1 MVVEFILALL
11 PIIWLFIAFLVL
23 KVPGYIGC
31 LIALVISIIE
41 SLLIPSFILTVPQA
55 ITAAVEGAITAI
67 WPICLIILA
76 AMFTYNVCV
85 KTGAMEMIKRLLTSV
100 TNDKRV
106 LVMILTWGF
115 GGFMEAI
122 AGFGT
127 PVAIPAAMMVGLG
140 FDPIFSAVVCLVANS
155 IAPPFGS
162 VAIPTTSAANAV
174 GLDPAL
180 LSGPAINM
188 LIVPAIIV
196 PFIIIWMTGKACG
209 GRRPF
214 EGMIPFTIIAAI
226 SYVIPAALVGNFV
239 GAEFVDLIGCV
250 ICLIVLVIYA
260 KKMKPTMDPAYMIE
274 ADTNQEAAAEFGM
287 GAAVLPYVLML
298 VFLLGTSKLVPPVNS
313 FLAQFTTKFSVYA
326 GEGAATISLSW
337 IGNAG
342 TLIFIAGII
351 GAFAQ
356 HMSVGE
362 MVSTLGQT
370 LKNMWKAM
378 VTVIAIIS
386 LAKVMGYSGMT
397 TAIARQLADLTGSVF
412 PLFAPICGI
421 LGTFVT
427 GSTTSSGVLFAKMQY
442 EVAELINANPVM
454 LVAANLA
461 GGGIGK
467 LISPQSIAIGV
478 AAIGAGGSDGKIMS
492 KTIGI
497 CIGLGIVVCIMSYL
511 LAVVL

>member
-1 MVVEFILALL
+1 MFVEFILALL

-23 KVPGYIGC
+23 KMPGYIGC
-31 LIALVISIIE
+31 LIALAISIVE
-41 SLLIPSFILTVPQA
+41 SLVIPAFSLTVPEA
-55 ITAAVEGAITAI
+55 LTAAIEGGIGAI

-76 AMFTYNVCV
+76 AMFTYNICV

-106 LVMILTWGF
+106 LVMLLTWGF

-162 VAIPTTSAANAV
+162 VAIPTTSAAGAV
-174 GLDPAL
+174 GLDAAL

-188 LIVPAIIV
+188 LIIPAI
-196 PFIIIWMTGKACG
+196 
-209 GRRPF
+209 
-214 EGMIPFTIIAAI
+214 MIPFTIVAAL
-226 SYVIPAALVGNFV
+226 SYIIPAAIVGNFV

-250 ICLIVLVIYA
+250 ICLIVLVIFA
-260 KKMKPTMDPAYMIE
+260 KKMPPTTDPAYMIE
-274 ADTNQEAAAEFGM
+274 ASEEEASDVKFGM
-287 GAAVLPYVLML
+287 GAAVLPYILML
-298 VFLLGTSKLVPPVNS
+298 VFLLGTSKLVPPINA
-313 FLAQFTTKFSVYA
+313 FLGKFSTAFSVYA
-326 GEGAATISLSW
+326 GEGAATIKLAW

-342 TLIFIAGII
+342 TLILLAGII
-351 GAFAQ
+351 GGFAQ
-356 HMSVGE
+356 HMSIGE
-362 MVSTLGQT
+362 MISTLGQT

-378 VTVIAIIS
+378 VTVIAIIA

-397 TAIARQLADLTGSVF
+397 TAIATLLADLTGSIF

-442 EVAELINANPVM
+442 EVAELIGANPVM

-478 AAIGAGGSDGKIMS
+478 AAIGLEGSDGKIMT
-492 KTIGI
+492 KTVGI
-497 CIGLGIVVCIMSYL
+497 CIVLGVIVCIMSYL